1 MFSHY
6 EQYETGKNTYHYK
19 YQNNLDQYHS
29 SHLFYQFIDMLNARH
44 FHAEAE
50 KLLSL
55 ARKPKSIENHL
66 IITQIIK
73 EMQNALL

>member
-1 MFSHY
+1 
-6 EQYETGKNTYHYK
+6 
-19 YQNNLDQYHS
+19 
-29 SHLFYQFIDMLNARH
+29 MLNARH